1 MQNLTLYRAAGQNES
16 GTAFSKSMEIDGST
30 LRRFWSKVNKK
41 GPTADH
47 MDSRCWEWSGGRNKD
62 GYGRFSVRGKEL
74 LAHRFSFWLSSGE
87 SPEVVMHK
95 CNNPA
100 CVRPN
105 HLAAGDCHD
114 NLIDILVRR
123 VREGRRIA

>member
-1 MQNLTLYRAAGQNES
+1 MQNLTLYEGGGKIILSFLLQ
-16 GTAFSKSMEIDGST
+16 KSMNIDGST

-41 GPTADH
+41 GQTADH
-47 MDSRCWEWSGGRNKD
+47 LDSRCWEWTGGKNKD
-62 GYGRFSVRGKEL
+62 GYGRFSVRGKDI
-74 LAHRFSFWLSSGE
+74 LAHRFSYWLATGE

-105 HLAAGDCHD
+105 HLAAGDCSD

-123 VREGRRIA
+123 VREAG